1 MKKIYSFIA
10 ALFIAQYSFA
20 QDNWEP
26 GWPSN
31 YGGVMMQAF
40 YWNSFEDT
48 QWAKLTEQSDEIST
62 YFDAIWIPNS
72 ADCGGGTESTTM
84 GYDPL
89 YWFSHHSSF
98 GSLRDLKTMIKT
110 FHEKGVA
117 IIEDVVLNH
126 KKPLGNKVM
135 KDGQMVSSW
144 IDFVD
149 ETFKIS
155 GESYSVTWSGADIC
169 QNDDGGYTKSQGW
182 EVTGAYD
189 TGDDF
194 SGYRDLD
201 HTSQHVQQNVTLYL
215 RYLKESL
222 GYDGFR
228 LDMVKGYDGKYN
240 KKYNEAIQPKFCV
253 GEYWDGYEA
262 ITSWMNRTGK
272 TSAAFDFPLKYQINK
287 ACNGD
292 WGALSDKGLAG
303 DPNWSQYAV
312 TFVDNHDTYEKG
324 SDRIANNVA
333 AANAIIL
340 ALPGT
345 PCIFLKHWQSYPIAI
360 GNMIL
365 ARKAAGLTNQSS
377 ITKQYKSG
385 NGYVIETQGTKG
397 SVLCLCGT
405 PNFDT
410 NGWKCISAGQN
421 YAYYVSSNITV
432 DGLRS
437 GDDNPYT
444 GEIPECVKPIEGHL
458 YCYFQGNKDYPTP
471 NAWVWGVN
479 GKNFCKKQTWPGDAL
494 TKVGQDSDQH
504 DIYLW
509 DAGEVGSELP
519 TGIVFSTGTG
529 STKTA
534 DFVFHNGGYYDA
546 SGYLTTPTGIAPVR
560 YTSTTTAG
568 KTYNL
573 SGQLVTDGYRGIVIR
588 NGKKM
593 VIK

>member
-10 ALFIAQYSFA
+10 ALFIAQYTFA
-20 QDNWEP
+20 Q
-26 GWPSN
+26 WPAN
-31 YGGVMMQAF
+31 YDGVMLQGF
-40 YWNSFEDT
+40 YWNSYEET
-48 QWAKLTEQSDEIST
+48 QWTNLTAQADELST
-62 YFDAIWIPNS
+62 YFNAIWVPNS
-72 ADCGGGTESTTM
+72 SWCTDNNSM
-84 GYDPL
+84 GYDPV
-89 YWFSHHSSF
+89 YWFRHKSSF
-98 GSLRDLKTMIKT
+98 GQERDLRIMIKT
-110 FHEKGVA
+110 YKEKGVS
-117 IIEDVVLNH
+117 IIGDVVINH
-126 KKPLGNKVM
+126 KKPEGKN
-135 KDGQMVSSW
+135 GSW
-144 IDFVD
+144 IDFVN
-149 ETFKIS
+149 EQAKFSKE
-155 GESYSVTWSGADIC
+155 ESYDITWSGADIC
-169 QNDDGGYTKSQGW
+169 QNDDGGYTKQQGW
-182 EVTGAYD
+182 AVTGADD

-194 SGYRDLD
+194 SGFRDLD
-201 HTSQHVQQNVTLYL
+201 HTSANVQKNVKLYL
-215 RYLKESL
+215 RYLLEVE
-222 GYDGFR
+222 GYEGFR
-228 LDMVKGYDGKYN
+228 LDMVKGYSPYYTKL
-240 KKYNEAIQPKFCV
+240 YNEAVNPKFCV
-253 GEYWDGYEA
+253 GEYWDGFSS
-262 ITSWMNRTGK
+262 ITWWIGQTGK

-287 ACNGD
+287 ACGGD
-292 WGALSDKGLAG
+292 WSALSDKGMAG
-303 DPNWSQYAV
+303 SPDWNRYAV

-324 SDRIANNVA
+324 SDRVAANIP

-340 ALPGT
+340 GLPGT

-365 ARKAAGLTNQSS
+365 ARKACGITNQSP
-377 ITKQYKSG
+377 IIEQYASN
-385 NGYVIETQGTKG
+385 NGYVIKTQGTVG
-397 SVLCLCGT
+397 TVLVVLGNASC
-405 PNFDT
+405 DT
-410 NGWKCISAGQN
+410 SGFKLIKNGDN
-421 YAYYVSSNITV
+421 YAFYVSNNV
-432 DGLRS
+432 NVEGLRP

-458 YCYFQGNKDYPTP
+458 YCYFQGNKDYPAP
-471 NAWVWGVN
+471 NAWVWGVDN
-479 GKNFCKKQTWPGDAL
+479 KSFNKKQTWPGDVL

-529 STKTA
+529 SPQTS